1 MSETDA
7 DHPWYKEYEEFGIPR
22 SLEPYPD
29 KPVHDL
35 LYTAAEDYPE
45 QGLVQLTEKYP
56 YPDVLDHVERLATAL
71 RDRGVEKGS
80 RVATVLPTSV
90 QFIVASYGISRAG
103 GVHIP
108 NDFLDAEEDLVY
120 RLEQGQ
126 PAVLIGQDKH
136 RDLILSLRDEL
147 DIEHVILTTVD
158 DYSPDPPSEHEEIDG
173 VEWFRDVIDAT
184 EPDLPDLS
192 FDVTTDVH
200 TLLFTGGTTGLPKGC
215 QLTHRNIYANAL
227 QGVASQSQM
236 AQLMRGQ
243 EAGIMALPM
252 YHSYGYSVTNSLIEL
267 GLDMLM
273 VPDARDTEMMVEMI
287 NEFGALIMLGVPT
300 QFMELVS
307 EELEQDII
315 GISGSAPLA
324 NKTQEDFK
332 EKSKGIS
339 QGYGLSEMSPITHF
353 NARGLLDMMTG
364 QPSAEDAFDH
374 PTIGVPVPDTEVK
387 LVDVDSGE
395 VIPIEEAVEEEREG
409 EMYLN
414 GPQRMKGYLDDS
426 KVPFDDAGFVGT
438 GDVVKIDPSGR
449 FYVVDRVKNM
459 INVSGLK
466 VYSEEVD
473 EVLHDHSG
481 VKRPATIG
489 VPDPDRPG
497 SERVKIYI
505 EPTPEDEDDI
515 TADDIRE
522 HLDGNVPRQALPEE
536 VEFVDEMPL
545 TDIGKT
551 DKKTL
556 KEEYEGENE
565 AEPIDS

>member
-1 MSETDA
+1 MSETDTIER
-7 DHPWYKEYEEFGIPR
+7 PWYTEYEEFGIQR

-29 KPVHDL
+29 EPVHDL
-35 LYTAAEDYPE
+35 LYTAAEEYPD
-45 QGLVQLTEKYP
+45 QGLVQLGEKYD
-56 YPDVLDHVERLATAL
+56 YPSVLDQTEQLATAL
-71 RDRGVEKGS
+71 AARGVGKGD

-90 QFIVASYGISRAG
+90 QFIVATCAISRTG

-126 PAVLIGQDKH
+126 PSVLIGQDKH
-136 RDLILSLRDEL
+136 RDLIFRLREEL
-147 DIEHVILTTVD
+147 DIEHVILTTID
-158 DYSPDPPSEHEEIDG
+158 DYSTDPPDAHEDLDG
-173 VEWFRDVIDAT
+173 VEWLPDVIAAT
-184 EPDLPDLS
+184 DPDPPTVE
-192 FDVTTDVH
+192 FDVTEDVH

-215 QLTHRNIYANAL
+215 RLSHRNIYANAL

-236 AQLMRGQ
+236 AELMRGQ
-243 EAGIMALPM
+243 EAAIMALPM
-252 YHSYGYSVTNSLIEL
+252 YHSYGYSVMHSLIEL
-267 GLDMLM
+267 GLDMLL

-287 NEFGALIMLGVPT
+287 NTFGALIMLGVPT
-300 QFMELVS
+300 QFMELVD
-307 EELEQDII
+307 EELGQDII

-324 NKTQEDFK
+324 NKTQSEFE

-364 QPSAEDAFDH
+364 DSSATDAFDH

-387 LVDVDSGE
+387 LVDIDTGE
-395 VIPIEEAVEEEREG
+395 EIPIEEAVEDEREG
-409 EMYLN
+409 EMFVN
-414 GPQRMKGYLDDS
+414 GPQRMMGYLDDS
-426 KVPFDDAGFVGT
+426 KSAFDEEGFVAT

-466 VYSEEVD
+466 VYTEEID
-473 EVLHDHSG
+473 EVLYDHPA
-481 VKRPATIG
+481 VRRPATVGI
-489 VPDPDRPG
+489 PDPDRPG
-497 SERVKIYI
+497 SERVKVYI
-505 EPTPEDEDDI
+505 EPQPDAEELTGAE
-515 TADDIRE
+515 IRD
-522 HLDGNVPRQALPEE
+522 HLEGKVPRQALPEE
-536 VEFVDEMPL
+536 VEFLDEMPL

-556 KEEYEGENE
+556 TE
-565 AEPIDS
+565 

>member
-1 MSETDA
+1 MTETDSLEQ
-7 DHPWYKEYEEFGIPR
+7 PWHKEYEEFGISR

-29 KPVHDL
+29 EPVHDL

-71 RDRGVEKGS
+71 SERGVEKGS

-90 QFIVASYGISRAG
+90 QFIVASYAISRAG

-126 PAVLIGQDKH
+126 PTVLIGQDKH
-136 RDLILSLRDEL
+136 RDLIFSLRDEL

-158 DYSPDPPSEHEEIDG
+158 DYSSDPPAEHEEIDS

-184 EPDLPDLS
+184 EPDPPDLS
-192 FDVTTDVH
+192 FDVTEDVH

-243 EAGIMALPM
+243 ETGIMALPM

-267 GLDMLM
+267 GLDLLM
-273 VPDARDTEMMVEMI
+273 VPDSRDTEMMVDMI

-300 QFMELVS
+300 QFMELVN

-324 NKTQEDFK
+324 NKTQEDFE

-395 VIPIEEAVEEEREG
+395 VIPIEEAVEKEREG

-426 KVPFDDAGFVGT
+426 KAPFDDEGFVGT

-473 EVLHDHSG
+473 EVLHDHPG

-489 VPDPDRPG
+489 IPDPDRPG
-497 SERVKIYI
+497 SELVKIYI
-505 EPTPEDEDDI
+505 EPTPEYKGDL
-515 TADDIRE
+515 TAEDIRD

-536 VEFVDEMPL
+536 VEFVEEMPL

-551 DKKTL
+551 DKKAL
-556 KEEYEGENE
+556 RENSE
-565 AEPIDS
+565 STDEMEINS

>member
-1 MSETDA
+1 MSETDTLE
-7 DHPWYKEYEEFGIPR
+7 HPWYAEYEEFGIPR

-29 KPVHDL
+29 EPVHEL
-35 LYTAAEDYPE
+35 LQIAAEEYPE
-45 QGLVQLTEKYP
+45 QGLVQLGEKYP

-71 RDRGVEKGS
+71 CERGVGKGD
-80 RVATVLPTSV
+80 RVASVLPTSV
-90 QFIVASYGISRAG
+90 QFVVTTYAISRAG
-103 GVHIP
+103 GIHIP
-108 NDFLDAEEDLVY
+108 NDFLDAEDDLIY
-120 RLEQGQ
+120 RLERGQ
-126 PAVLIGQDKH
+126 PTVLVGQDKH
-136 RDLILSLRDEL
+136 RDLILRLQDEL
-147 DIEHVILTTVD
+147 DIEHVILTSIE
-158 DYSPDPPSEHEEIDG
+158 DYSSDPPETHDDS
-173 VEWFRDVIDAT
+173 VEWLTDVIETT
-184 EPDLPDLS
+184 EPNPPDLA
-192 FDVTTDVH
+192 FDVTEDVH

-243 EAGIMALPM
+243 ETAIMALPM
-252 YHSYGYSVTNSLIEL
+252 YHSYGYSVTNTLIEL
-267 GLDMLM
+267 GLDVLL
-273 VPDARDTEMMVEMI
+273 VPDSRNTDVMVEMI

-300 QFMELVS
+300 QFMELID

-324 NKTQEDFK
+324 NKTQEDFE

-364 QPSAEDAFDH
+364 QPSAADAFEH
-374 PTIGVPVPDTEVK
+374 PTIGVPVPDTEIK
-387 LVDVDSGE
+387 LVDVDSGA
-395 VIPIEEAVEEEREG
+395 VIPIEEALEEEREG

-414 GPQRMKGYLDDS
+414 GPQRMLGYLDDS
-426 KVPFDDAGFVGT
+426 NAFDDEGFIGT

-473 EVLHDHSG
+473 DVLYDHPDI
-481 VKRPATIG
+481 KRPATIG
-489 VPDPDRPG
+489 IPDPDRPG

-505 EPTPEDEDDI
+505 EPAPGAQLTPEDI
-515 TADDIRE
+515 CA
-522 HLDGNVPRQALPEE
+522 HLEGNVPRQALPES
-536 VEFVDEMPL
+536 VEFVEEMPL

-551 DKKTL
+551 DKKAL
-556 KEEYEGENE
+556 KERESFEE
-565 AEPIDS
+565 